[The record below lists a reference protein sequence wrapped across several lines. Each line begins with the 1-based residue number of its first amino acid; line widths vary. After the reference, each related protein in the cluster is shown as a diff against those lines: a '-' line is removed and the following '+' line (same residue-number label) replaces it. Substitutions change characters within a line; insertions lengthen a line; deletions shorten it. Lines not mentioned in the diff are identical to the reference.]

1 MDKRNNTGLSFKPM
15 HRGIMDEPPI
25 AHDVMTDH
33 DIELAFSVINANL
46 EHLLRHMSPTSKQ
59 AYYYGRD
66 AQSLLELMRRR
77 YFNARKA
84 NKSE

>member
-1 MDKRNNTGLSFKPM
+1 MDKRNNKKPSFKSM
-15 HRGIMDEPPI
+15 HRTVMDEPPVSHEHI
-25 AHDVMTDH
+25 TDEQIDLLFTNI
-33 DIELAFSVINANL
+33 DINL
-46 EHLLRHMSPTSKQ
+46 TRLLGHMSPTSKQ